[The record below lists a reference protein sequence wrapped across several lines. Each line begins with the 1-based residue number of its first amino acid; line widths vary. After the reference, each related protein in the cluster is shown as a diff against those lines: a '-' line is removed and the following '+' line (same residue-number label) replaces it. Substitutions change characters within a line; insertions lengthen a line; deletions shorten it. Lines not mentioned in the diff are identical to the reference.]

1 MQINIQKHEI
11 HFFAM
16 VTKNPVHI
24 RRPHCDAD
32 LQPVW
37 HTKRSLISSHVRKTV
52 NYIKGIVVESFHSLN
67 VSLSGD
73 LPQHLQVMFKI
84 LRSEDRIKLVSTKM
98 LPCVALF
105 LLLEAF
111 ISFISFSKG
120 EIRDLKVKT
129 CSTS

>member
-16 VTKNPVHI
+16 VTKQNPVHI
-24 RRPHCDAD
+24 RRQHCDAD

-37 HTKRSLISSHVRKTV
+37 HAKRSLISSHVRKNV
-52 NYIKGIVVESFHSLN
+52 NYVKGIVVESFHSLS

-84 LRSEDRIKLVSTKM
+84 LRSEDRIKLVSTNV

-111 ISFISFSKG
+111 ISFI
-120 EIRDLKVKT
+120 
-129 CSTS
+129 

>member
-1 MQINIQKHEI
+1 MQINIRRHEI

-16 VTKNPVHI
+16 AKQNPVHI
-24 RRPHCDAD
+24 RRQHCDAD

-37 HTKRSLISSHVRKTV
+37 HAKRSLISSHVRKNV
-52 NYIKGIVVESFHSLN
+52 NYVKGIVVESFHSLN

-111 ISFISFSKG
+111 ISFI
-120 EIRDLKVKT
+120 
-129 CSTS
+129 